1 MEIIWYVEFL
11 SRFVVDLLSASLLVF
26 GLYYRRHGDP
36 HTAVTAML
44 LNVFVFSVLTVLG
57 SVQFSLAAGFGL
69 FAILA
74 LFTLRS
80 EQLPR
85 IDVAYFFGSISFA
98 VLFAIN
104 AIDYGLM
111 AIIIVAILLTVY
123 VVDHPKIYG
132 KRTSVQVKLDLSR
145 DIDLGDEENIKQ
157 AVLKQ
162 TGLAASGIRLLKVDG
177 ITETLDLIVDC

>member
-85 IDVAYFFGSISFA
+85 IDVAYFSAAYPLPCCSPSMPLI
-98 VLFAIN
+98 
-104 AIDYGLM
+104 
-111 AIIIVAILLTVY
+111 TV
-123 VVDHPKIYG
+123 
-132 KRTSVQVKLDLSR
+132 
-145 DIDLGDEENIKQ
+145 
-157 AVLKQ
+157 
-162 TGLAASGIRLLKVDG
+162 
-177 ITETLDLIVDC
+177 